1 MHMDLSYIINELGEE
16 RDLYFNAIAPPIVQ
30 SSNFAFDTV
39 AALRELL
46 LDEYNGFLYSR
57 GNNPTIDILRQKLA
71 ALDGAEDALVFGSG
85 AAAIFTTVL
94 SQLKKG
100 DHVVCVRDPYSWAR
114 RLFENILPRFGVD
127 TTFVDGTA
135 TAHFEAALQPNTTLI
150 YLESPNSLTFEL
162 QDVAAV
168 AQLARSRGITTVI
181 DNSYCTPLYQQAHL
195 MGIDLC
201 LQSATKFI
209 SGHSDTMAGVVT
221 GTREKIRRIFA
232 SEFLNIGSGIA
243 PFNAWLL
250 LRGLRTL
257 EIRLQRSAAST
268 AKVVERLKRHPLVEK
283 IFFPLDPDFPQYE
296 LATRQM
302 KGAAGLL
309 TIQLKASGRDQ
320 VELFC
325 NSLRHFL
332 MAVSWG
338 GHESLAFPACASL
351 KAEDFNVNEPKHR
364 MVRLYIGLE
373 DPGYLIADLEQALE
387 KIGKA

>member
-30 SSNFAFDTV
+30 SSNFAFGTV

-127 TTFVDGTA
+127 TTFLDGTA

-150 YLESPNSLTFEL
+150 YLESPNSFTFEL
-162 QDVAAV
+162 QDVAAI
-168 AQLARSRGITTVI
+168 ARLARSRNITTVI
-181 DNSYCTPLYQQAHL
+181 DNSYCTPLYQQPHV

-209 SGHSDTMAGVVT
+209 SGHSDTMAGLFT
-221 GTREKIRRIFA
+221 Y
-232 SEFLNIGSGIA
+232 
-243 PFNAWLL
+243 
-250 LRGLRTL
+250 
-257 EIRLQRSAAST
+257 
-268 AKVVERLKRHPLVEK
+268 HP
-283 IFFPLDPDFPQYE
+283 
-296 LATRQM
+296 
-302 KGAAGLL
+302 
-309 TIQLKASGRDQ
+309 
-320 VELFC
+320 
-325 NSLRHFL
+325 
-332 MAVSWG
+332 
-338 GHESLAFPACASL
+338 
-351 KAEDFNVNEPKHR
+351 
-364 MVRLYIGLE
+364 
-373 DPGYLIADLEQALE
+373 
-387 KIGKA
+387 

>member
-1 MHMDLSYIINELGEE
+1 MDLSYIINELGED
-16 RDLYFNAIAPPIVQ
+16 RGRYFNAIAPPIVQ

-46 LDEYNGFLYSR
+46 LDEYNGFVYSR

-94 SQLKKG
+94 SQVKAG

-114 RLFENILPRFGVD
+114 RLFEHILPRFGVT
-127 TTFVDGTA
+127 TTFVDGTL
-135 TAHFEAALQPNTTLI
+135 TGNFETALQPNTSLI

-162 QDVAAV
+162 QDVAAI
-168 AQLARSRGITTVI
+168 AQLARSRNITTII
-181 DNSYCTPLYQQAHL
+181 DNSYCTPLYQQPHAL
-195 MGIDLC
+195 GIDLC

-221 GTREKIRRIFA
+221 GTRDKVRRIFA
-232 SEFLNIGSGIA
+232 SEFLNIGAGIA

-257 EIRLQRSAAST
+257 EIRLQRSAEST
-268 AKVVERLKRHPLVEK
+268 QQVVAQLKKHPLIEK
-283 IFFPLDPDFPQYE
+283 IFFPLDPDFPQYG

-302 KGAAGLL
+302 KGAAGLV
-309 TIQLKASGRDQ
+309 TIQLKVSSREQ

-325 NSLRHFL
+325 NSLQHFL

-338 GHESLAFPACASL
+338 GHESLAFPACAAL
-351 KAEDFNVNEPKHR
+351 EANDFDVTEPRHR

-373 DPGYLIADLEQALE
+373 DPGYLIADLEQALA
-387 KIGKA
+387 KTGAA

>member
-1 MHMDLSYIINELGEE
+1 MDLSYIINELGEE

-135 TAHFEAALQPNTTLI
+135 TAHFEAALQPNTALI

-162 QDVAAV
+162 QDVAAI
-168 AQLARSRGITTVI
+168 AQLARSRGITTII
-181 DNSYCTPLYQQAHL
+181 DNSYCTPLYQQAHV

-268 AKVVERLKRHPLVEK
+268 AKVVERLKRHPLIEK

-309 TIQLKASGRDQ
+309 TIQLKADNRDQ

-325 NSLRHFL
+325 NSLQHFL

>member
-135 TAHFEAALQPNTTLI
+135 TAHFEAALQPNTALI

-162 QDVAAV
+162 QDVAAI
-168 AQLARSRGITTVI
+168 AQLARSRGITTII
-181 DNSYCTPLYQQAHL
+181 DNSYCTPLYQQAHV

-268 AKVVERLKRHPLVEK
+268 AKVVERLKRHPLIEK

-309 TIQLKASGRDQ
+309 TIQLKADNRDQ

-325 NSLRHFL
+325 NSLQHFL